1 MTLRTIA
8 LKNIVR
14 RKGKMALVVFGLALA
29 VATLVSVVSLIRAL
43 QGTVDEK
50 LNEYGFNIIV
60 YPRSKEMLIKYGDM
74 VLGSVSSYQA
84 PALGPAEVAKVAL
97 ENKTQGR
104 IGGYSPKL
112 LEVDKVNGKRVLLAG
127 IDFRAERRIKKWW
140 LVENGRYPARDNE
153 VFVGRT
159 AAEKLGIETNDNIT
173 LAGRTLRVAGI
184 LMQTG
189 SQDDDLIFADL
200 DKVGEI
206 TGKAGQVSLIEVA
219 AKRTEDVAPL
229 VKSLRRALPGATIQS
244 VRQAVEFKGR
254 ALSQLIKFGLGITA
268 IIIFISALIV
278 FTMMASAV
286 NERKVEIGIF
296 RAIGFRRRKI
306 ATIILTEAVILGLI
320 SGLVGYAMGF
330 GLAQLLPIV
339 SRGAVGVIRPSLM
352 LALAGAALSVG
363 IGLVASLIPAWR
375 AANLDPVEALKSL

>member
-1 MTLRTIA
+1 
-8 LKNIVR
+8 
-14 RKGKMALVVFGLALA
+14 
-29 VATLVSVVSLIRAL
+29 
-43 QGTVDEK
+43 
-50 LNEYGFNIIV
+50 
-60 YPRSKEMLIKYGDM
+60 MLIKYGDM

-97 ENKTQGR
+97 EDKARGR
-104 IGGYSPKL
+104 ISGYSPKL
-112 LEVDKVNGKRVLLAG
+112 LEVDKVNGKRVLVAG
-127 IDFRAERRIKKWW
+127 VDFRAERRIKKWW
-140 LVENGRYPARDNE
+140 LVENGRYPAARNE
-153 VFVGRT
+153 VFVGQT
-159 AAEKLGIETNDNIT
+159 AAEKLGIETNDNIIVHG
-173 LAGRTLRVAGI
+173 ATLRVAGI
-184 LMQTG
+184 LMETG

-206 TGKAGQVSLIEVA
+206 TGRAGQVSLIEVA
-219 AKRTEDVAPL
+219 AKRTEDVTPL
-229 VKSLRRALPGATIQS
+229 VKSLMQALPGATIQS

-254 ALSQLIKFGLGITA
+254 ALSQLIRFGLGITA

-286 NERKVEIGIF
+286 NERKAEIGIF

-306 ATIILTEAVILGLI
+306 ATIILSEALMLGLI

-375 AANLDPVEALKSL
+375 AANLDPVEALKNL